1 MDGTLLACI
10 KDEKFCPVV
19 ITLEKGDYHFQTDGK
34 YNTILKE
41 GARGKELFTVED
53 YQEKRD
59 SLNDLDFT
67 YEIIFPYKPTEE
79 QVRLWIRLF
88 APTKEEEFLREIQKK
103 MEEFEVK

>member
-10 KDEKFCPVV
+10 KDEKYCPVV
-19 ITLEKGDYHFQTDGK
+19 ITLEKGDYHFQTDGT
-34 YNTILKE
+34 YDTILKG
-41 GARGKELFTVED
+41 GAQCKELFTVED

-88 APTKEEEFLREIQKK
+88 APTKEEEFLHEIQKK
-103 MEEFEVK
+103 IVEFEEK